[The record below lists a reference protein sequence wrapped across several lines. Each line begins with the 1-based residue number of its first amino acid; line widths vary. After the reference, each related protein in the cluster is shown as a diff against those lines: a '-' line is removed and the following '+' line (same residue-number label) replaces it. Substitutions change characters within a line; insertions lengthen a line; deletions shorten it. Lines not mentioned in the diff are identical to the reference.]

1 MSNAEQPYPSD
12 QKNERRSFLDRLK
25 VLFGMEAT
33 SIREDFE
40 DALKDSS
47 AQVDF
52 SAQERTILTNVLGL
66 HELRVQDVMVPRSD
80 IISVGLSTSLAE
92 VLSVFRTAGHSRLPV
107 HGGSLDDPRGMVHI
121 RDFVDFMASAAE
133 GFFHPDSFPDKGIA
147 ERTTRRQAVMRL
159 RGLGDLDLSLSL
171 EKAGIVREVLFVPPS
186 MPALD
191 LLVRMQSSR
200 THMALVIDEYG
211 GTDGL
216 ASIED
221 IVETIVGNIEDEHD
235 LDEGSQ
241 IESIADRQWRV
252 DGRALVDDVERV
264 IEFSLK
270 SLVSDDNVD
279 TFGGL
284 VATICG
290 RVPPRGEKI
299 HLSEFILVEIIDS
312 DRRRIKRVRVQTLD
326 SQKETSEISDANSK

>member
-1 MSNAEQPYPSD
+1 
-12 QKNERRSFLDRLK
+12 
-25 VLFGMEAT
+25 
-33 SIREDFE
+33 
-40 DALKDSS
+40 
-47 AQVDF
+47 
-52 SAQERTILTNVLGL
+52 
-66 HELRVQDVMVPRSD
+66 
-80 IISVGLSTSLAE
+80 
-92 VLSVFRTAGHSRLPV
+92 
-107 HGGSLDDPRGMVHI
+107 
-121 RDFVDFMASAAE
+121 
-133 GFFHPDSFPDKGIA
+133 
-147 ERTTRRQAVMRL
+147 
-159 RGLGDLDLSLSL
+159 
-171 EKAGIVREVLFVPPS
+171 
-186 MPALD
+186 
-191 LLVRMQSSR
+191 
-200 THMALVIDEYG
+200 MALVIDEYG

-241 IESIADRQWRV
+241 IELIADRQWRV
-252 DGRALVDDVERV
+252 DGRALVDDVEQV

-299 HLSEFILVEIIDS
+299 HLSESILVEIIDS